1 MVSMFENN
9 IIFMEE
15 LDKFNQDHE
24 QYKTRYRLMVDDLP
38 ISKYAYESK
47 TISEIQ
53 VKQKKSKVKVRRKEN
68 NSEGKLF

>member
-24 QYKTRYRLMVDDLP
+24 QYKMRYRLMVDDLP
-38 ISKYAYESK
+38 ISKYVYVSK
-47 TISEIQ
+47 TLSEIQ
-53 VKQKKSKVKVRRKEN
+53 VKQKKSKVKVRRKDID
-68 NSEGKLF
+68 SDGKLF